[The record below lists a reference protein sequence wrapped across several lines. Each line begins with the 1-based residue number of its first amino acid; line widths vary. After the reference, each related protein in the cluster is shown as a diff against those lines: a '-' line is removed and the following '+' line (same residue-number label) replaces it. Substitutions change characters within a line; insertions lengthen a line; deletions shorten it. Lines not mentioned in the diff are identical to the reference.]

1 MMSSRLTL
9 RGIAVACLVA
19 IAALVGADSLLFRT
33 GYASILEPDSST
45 GLFELILNR
54 ERDAQRQNGDNMVV
68 TLGDSRFGYL
78 PKLACELT
86 PETGYVIRSAG
97 VAGSDARTWY
107 YMLRDLDPTA
117 GRYRAIVF
125 GVDDYD
131 DEDGPEDVNDDLRAL
146 HYLIARLRWR
156 DVLEFAGS
164 FNSMTARW
172 GAFRGAV
179 LKGLVYQNDL
189 HAFLSHPQK
198 RLDYVRLCRRGFE
211 SWTWDYQESP
221 RSLEGLE
228 VDWRTWTARMPA
240 GCDAGL
246 RAAVERFLLYRP
258 SPQTGSVA
266 QFRRRWF
273 GKIVERY
280 LGSRTK
286 IIFMR
291 LPRGPV
297 LRPPELH
304 VARRGV
310 IRDLATQPNVILAD
324 EHAYDSLEHP
334 NLFKDAL
341 HLNREGVVRFSAM
354 LAREVRQALG
364 PVQ

>member
-1 MMSSRLTL
+1 
-9 RGIAVACLVA
+9 VACLLA
-19 IAALVGADSLLFRT
+19 ITGLVGVDSLMFRT
-33 GYASILEPDSST
+33 GWYASILEPDSST

-54 ERDAQRQNGDNMVV
+54 ERDAQRQNGDNIVT
-68 TLGDSRFGYL
+68 TLGDSRFSYL
-78 PKLACELT
+78 PRLACDLT

-97 VAGSDARTWY
+97 VAGSDARSWY

-125 GVDDYD
+125 GVNDYD

-146 HYLIARLRWR
+146 HFAVARLRWS
-156 DVLEFAGS
+156 DVLDFTASFAS
-164 FNSMTARW
+164 VRVKW
-172 GAFRGAV
+172 EAFRSAA
-179 LKGLVYQNDL
+179 LKGLVYQTDL
-189 HAFLSHPQK
+189 QAFLSHPQK
-198 RLDYVRLCRRGFE
+198 RLDYVQLCRRGFA

-228 VDWRTWTARMPA
+228 VNWQSRTARLPA
-240 GCDAGL
+240 GCDAVQ
-246 RAAVERFLLYRP
+246 RETVEHALLYRP
-258 SPQTGSVA
+258 FPQTGSVA
-266 QFRRRWF
+266 SFRRRWF

-280 LGSRTK
+280 RRSRTR
-286 IIFMR
+286 IIFLR

-297 LRPPELH
+297 VRPPELR

-310 IRDLATQPNVILAD
+310 IREFATQPNVILAD

-334 NLFKDAL
+334 ELFKDAL
-341 HLNREGVVRFSAM
+341 HLNREGVARFSAM
-354 LAREVRQALG
+354 LARQMRQVLG